1 MDIFQLTK
9 SKTREKILRLFFADP
24 GKKYYLRELER
35 LLKVTVGNIRRELM
49 ILEKTSLFKHEAGGR
64 EVYYF
69 LNQQAP
75 FFEDIKNLVSK
86 TIGAEG
92 ALKKELS
99 GIRGIKRAFIFG
111 SFAKKKERPASDIDL
126 MIIGEVD
133 ENTLIDKISRLEKF
147 LKREIN
153 YHLVDER
160 EWQKKRQSDSFVKA
174 IIKNPQIEII

>member
-9 SKTREKILRLFFADP
+9 SKTREKILQLFFSDP
-24 GKKYYLRELER
+24 EKKYYLRELER
-35 LLKVTVGNIRRELM
+35 LLKVTVGNIRRELI
-49 ILEKTSLFKHEAGGR
+49 ILEKTGLFKHEANGR

-69 LNQQAP
+69 LNKQAS
-75 FFEDIKNLVSK
+75 FFEDIKNLISK

-111 SFAKKKERPASDIDL
+111 SFAKKNELPASDIDL
-126 MIIGEVD
+126 MVIGKVD
-133 ENTLIDKISRLEKF
+133 ENLLIDKISQLEKF
-147 LKREIN
+147 LRREIN
-153 YHLVDER
+153 YHLIDED

-174 IIKNPQIEII
+174 ITNNPQIEII